1 MTFPN
6 PNRLPPIPEADLAA
20 HYVPSE
26 LFERALLVIDHYPNL
41 RVHPSIAATVPV
53 YRERREAAAR
63 VLKKNPGARRD
74 MVKESRAH
82 VGTVAFT
89 APVNAPPTAEETSK
103 LRQRVAAAAKR
114 YRELRSAGVDTD
126 ALRVTFQEAVRSG
139 DFRAAVAAHDDWVR
153 AIADDANTDRE
164 RATLDAELCLR
175 PTGAPP
181 GRAFQPGDP
190 LHPNYPWPNFTDE
203 ISRALR
209 RVPEAKEKGAR
220 K

>member
-20 HYVPSE
+20 HYVPNE
-26 LFERALLVIDHYPNL
+26 TYERAALVMDHHPNL

-63 VLKKNPGARRD
+63 VLKRNPGARRD
-74 MVKESRAH
+74 MLRESRAH
-82 VGTVAFT
+82 VAPDEFT
-89 APVNAPPTAEETSK
+89 APVNAPPSADETAK

-126 ALRVTFQEAVRSG
+126 ALRVTFEEAVRSG

-181 GRAFQPGDP
+181 GRAFRPGDP
-190 LHPNYPWPNFTDE
+190 LHPSYPWPNFTDE
-203 ISRALR
+203 MSRALR
-209 RVPEAKEKGAR
+209 RIPPEKGSGKSR
-220 K
+220 